1 MAMSKKVP
9 MNPLELEDDAVAE
22 GSKESFPASD
32 PPAYMAGVAVA
43 GCPDRPLLS
52 PNDTDKGSGAE
63 NAQLAGRTKKKRR

>member
-1 MAMSKKVP
+1 MAMSKKLP

-43 GCPDRPLLS
+43 GRPARPPLL
-52 PNDTDKGSGAE
+52 PNDTEKGAGA
-63 NAQLAGRTKKKRR
+63 NSDQLDRRTKKKRP